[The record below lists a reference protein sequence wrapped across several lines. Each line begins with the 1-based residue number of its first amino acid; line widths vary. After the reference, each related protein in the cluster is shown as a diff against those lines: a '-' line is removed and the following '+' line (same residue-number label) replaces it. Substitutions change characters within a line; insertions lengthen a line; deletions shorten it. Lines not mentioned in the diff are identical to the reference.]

1 VTGTASRL
9 VAAWYAPRPTVV
21 STLLRPAAALFG
33 AAVALRREMFRRGW
47 RDSERLPVPVVV
59 VGNITVGGAG
69 KTPLA
74 LALADA
80 LAARGRRP
88 GFVSRGYGGGD
99 EGPRAVIP
107 TDDPHVVGDEPL
119 LLAAS
124 GHPVWIAHRRVAA
137 ARGLV
142 EANPQVDVIIADD
155 GLQHYALARD
165 VEIAVVDAARGLGNG
180 LMLPAGPLRE
190 PAARLAEVDAVVA
203 LVADRAAAAAFAPR
217 GDAARETAM
226 WLEPAGWRNLRDP
239 ARAAAPAQWPRGRIH
254 AIAGIGRPERFFDT
268 VRALGIDAVCHPFRD
283 HHPFVPADLAFPGA
297 AAILMTAKDAV
308 KCAAFADE
316 RCWCL
321 PVRAHLDPALTERVL
336 ARLHGRQAA

>member
-1 VTGTASRL
+1 VTGITPRL
-9 VAAWYAPRPTVV
+9 VAAWYAPRPTLVC
-21 STLLRPAAALFG
+21 SLLRPFAALFG
-33 AAVALRREMFRRGW
+33 VVVALRRMLYRRGFLA
-47 RDSERLPVPVVV
+47 SERLGVPVVI
-59 VGNITVGGAG
+59 VGNVTVGGAG

-74 LALADA
+74 LALAGA

-88 GFVSRGYGGGD
+88 GFVSRGYGGSD
-99 EGPRAVIP
+99 AGPREVTAA
-107 TDDPHVVGDEPL
+107 DDPRVVGDEPL

-124 GHPVWIAHRRVAA
+124 GHPVWIGHRRAAA

-142 EANPQVDVIIADD
+142 AAHPDVDVVIADD

-190 PAARLAEVDAVVA
+190 PPSRLSEADAVVR
-203 LVADRAAAAAFAPR
+203 LVAGAVAAAPA
-217 GDAARETAM
+217 GDARESAM
-226 WLEPAGWRNLRDP
+226 WLEAGEWRNLRDP
-239 ARAAAPAQWPRGRIH
+239 ARVAEPASWPRGSVH
-254 AIAGIGRPERFFDT
+254 AIAGIGRPQRFFDT
-268 VRALGIDAVCHPFRD
+268 VRSLGIDAVCHPFAD
-283 HHPFVPADLAFPGA
+283 HHAYTPADLAFPGA
-297 AAILMTAKDAV
+297 SAILMTAKDAV
-308 KCAAFADE
+308 KCAAFADD